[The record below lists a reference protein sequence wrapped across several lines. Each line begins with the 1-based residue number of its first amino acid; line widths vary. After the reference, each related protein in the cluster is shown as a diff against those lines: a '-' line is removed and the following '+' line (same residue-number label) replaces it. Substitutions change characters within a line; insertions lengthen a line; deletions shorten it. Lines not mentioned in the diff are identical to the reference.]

1 MPPQA
6 FWQGIEEFNQQQFYA
21 CHDTL
26 EALWMEA
33 PEPQKTF
40 YQGILQIA
48 VGCYHLDNHN
58 WRGAV
63 ILLGEGVRRLR
74 NYQPVYEG
82 IDITGL
88 LAESTQ
94 LLKALQKIEPDKI
107 VEFVEQLKLASA
119 ADPDRL
125 SGDHSLAHRL
135 PKIARID

>member
-1 MPPQA
+1 MAPQA

-48 VGCYHLDNHN
+48 VGCYHLGNHN

-74 NYQPVYEG
+74 HYQPVYEG

-94 LLKALQKIEPDKI
+94 LLKALQQIEPDKI
-107 VEFVEQLKLASA
+107 VEFVEQLKLANA
-119 ADPDRL
+119 TDVDRL
-125 SGDHSLAHRL
+125 SGDDSLAHRL